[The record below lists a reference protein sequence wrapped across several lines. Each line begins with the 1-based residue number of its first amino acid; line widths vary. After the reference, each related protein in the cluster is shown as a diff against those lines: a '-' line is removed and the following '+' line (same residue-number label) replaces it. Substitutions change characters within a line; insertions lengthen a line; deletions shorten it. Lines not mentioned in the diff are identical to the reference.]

1 MDRNVSRFLNAATTC
16 GRSGESELASQSPPP
31 FAAHTILVVDD
42 SENDAALLKL
52 MFRRSRI
59 LNPVQVVNRIQEGI
73 EYLNGDGRFSD
84 RQSFPFPTLLLLDV
98 HLPDGS
104 GFDLLRWL
112 QTNKGQKPLAVVVLT
127 GSDVTVFKMAYQMG
141 AHSFLTKPLKF
152 EDFHNMV
159 QHVRG
164 IKLTRNGAGHVLEV
178 E

>member
-1 MDRNVSRFLNAATTC
+1 MTTC
-16 GRSGESELASQSPPP
+16 GRLGGGERASAL
-31 FAAHTILVVDD
+31 AAHTILVVDD
-42 SENDAALLKL
+42 NDNDAALLKL

-59 LNPVQVVNRIQEGI
+59 LNPVQVVNSIQEAVQ
-73 EYLNGDGRFSD
+73 YLKGEGRFSD
-84 RQSFPFPTLLLLDV
+84 RDTHPFPTLLLLDV

-112 QTNKGQKPLAVVVLT
+112 QTNKAQRPLAVVVLT

-164 IKLTRNGAGHVLEV
+164 IKLIRRDDGHLLEV

>member
-1 MDRNVSRFLNAATTC
+1 MPDADPKAIP
-16 GRSGESELASQSPPP
+16 LAG
-31 FAAHTILVVDD
+31 TILVVEDND
-42 SENDAALLKL
+42 NDAAILKL

-59 LNPVQVVNRIQEGI
+59 LNPLQVVISVQDAI
-73 EYLNGDGRFSD
+73 HYLKGDVPFAD
-84 RQSFPFPTLLLLDV
+84 RQMFPFPMLVMVDS

-112 QTNKGQKPLAVVVLT
+112 QVHKPQKPLAVVMLT
-127 GSDVTVFKMAYQMG
+127 GSDIHAFKTSYDLG

-159 QHVRG
+159 QAVRG
-164 IKLTRNGAGHVLEV
+164 IKLTTTAEGHRLEA